1 MRNGKSQRT
10 WEGKRSLH
18 IPPPPPPSKKQR
30 LASPE
35 PEPLLGDSLR
45 IREESPI
52 VPVQEPRVSFSDD
65 DEEKVDY
72 GYDDTDA
79 YLTELEDAGDA
90 GDVGGSS
97 YMPVPSSFSTSGH
110 FKLVVDF
117 EGASSTLE
125 SAPAI
130 DTTEAPAQ
138 VPISSVWRRLIV
150 SWFSN
155 EDDGASISLVPTGG
169 ERIAPLSSGICL
181 MKDKDILHRAGL
193 GPEWTSLTTYGSLL
207 IGLPPMKMTF
217 FCPMLSLG

>member
-1 MRNGKSQRT
+1 MHGGCGWSQPRPEERRRARRDGDGEGRAVRLWSAERT

-97 YMPVPSSFSTSGH
+97 YMPDDEPN
-110 FKLVVDF
+110 F
-117 EGASSTLE
+117 EAMG
-125 SAPAI
+125 
-130 DTTEAPAQ
+130 
-138 VPISSVWRRLIV
+138 
-150 SWFSN
+150 
-155 EDDGASISLVPTGG
+155 
-169 ERIAPLSSGICL
+169 
-181 MKDKDILHRAGL
+181 
-193 GPEWTSLTTYGSLL
+193 
-207 IGLPPMKMTF
+207 
-217 FCPMLSLG
+217 